1 MLSFFLN
8 EHNLTNG
15 CRIEGFTQELMN
27 CLLQYDWPGN
37 VRELRNLVEAL
48 FVDPPSGAVSLQNL
62 PDSFRR
68 IFSQYMEHTAG
79 ERERIIAALHAT
91 NWNKLR
97 AAELLQIS
105 RMTLYRKMAKFDI
118 DGRGKA
124 A

>member
-1 MLSFFLN
+1 
-8 EHNLTNG
+8 
-15 CRIEGFTQELMN
+15 
-27 CLLQYDWPGN
+27 
-37 VRELRNLVEAL
+37 
-48 FVDPPSGAVSLQNL
+48 
-62 PDSFRR
+62 
-68 IFSQYMEHTAG
+68 MEHTAG